1 MGLVLSSAYV
11 GLTRYGGIIMF
22 FFDWADIPL
31 LFAKIA
37 KYLSKDPTDN
47 FQYVANRLF
56 EGFAV
61 LFFMTRNVYF
71 NYIVYACCRD
81 LTRGFVNRV
90 CKFLLIILV
99 GLQTYWFMLI
109 VKAAIRQGKNGGSVE
124 DVREASDGEK
134 TNQKKLN

>member
-1 MGLVLSSAYV
+1 MLSSAYV
-11 GLTRYGGIIMF
+11 GLIRYGGIIMF

-47 FQYVANRLF
+47 FQYMANRLF
-56 EGFAV
+56 EAFAV
-61 LFFMTRNVYF
+61 LFFLTRNVYF
-71 NYIVYACCRD
+71 SYVVYACCRD

-99 GLQTYWFMLI
+99 VLQTYWFVLI
-109 VKAAIRQGKNGGSVE
+109 VQAAIRQGKNGGRVE
-124 DVREASDGEK
+124 DVREDNLGAT